1 MAESCNPGVESETK
15 GSLESQAFRK
25 HFGEL
30 CHAISDPE
38 WLASELFSKGMISND
53 ALDDTITTMGISR
66 TYKTRRLLCHL
77 MGTLSSNPECF
88 QKFISTLKSSKHLEW
103 IGNKVLAAYGNMYIY
118 IIIIVFDL
126 CTYLVYD
133 LCTYLR
139 LVYMIYVYIRVDF
152 SRWTHQ
158 GLTIPLFITLLSS
171 SISSSYSYQSYHLSA
186 IHTECIVAEIKGG
199 DNLPTFAEVAT
210 SEPHVPCSGK

>member
-1 MAESCNPGVESETK
+1 MAESYVPIAESVTND
-15 GSLESQAFRK
+15 SLESQAFRK

-66 TYKTRRLLCHL
+66 TYKTRRLLCHF

-103 IGNKVLAAYGNMYIY
+103 IGNKVLAAYGN
-118 IIIIVFDL
+118 
-126 CTYLVYD
+126 
-133 LCTYLR
+133 
-139 LVYMIYVYIRVDF
+139 
-152 SRWTHQ
+152 W
-158 GLTIPLFITLLSS
+158 
-171 SISSSYSYQSYHLSA
+171 
-186 IHTECIVAEIKGG
+186 
-199 DNLPTFAEVAT
+199 
-210 SEPHVPCSGK
+210 